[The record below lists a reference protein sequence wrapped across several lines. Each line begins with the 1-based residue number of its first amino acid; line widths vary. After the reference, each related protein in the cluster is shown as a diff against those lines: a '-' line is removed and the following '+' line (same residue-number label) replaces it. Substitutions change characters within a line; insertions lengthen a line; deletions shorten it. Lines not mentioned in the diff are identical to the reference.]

1 MILTSSSYTFASQ
14 NIAAERFEGEY
25 VILDLASG
33 RYIALS
39 AHAGAIWDA
48 LMAGMSPDAI
58 GDAIEADESRRE
70 ALNAFVSQLAELAL
84 IAPMDEPSPS
94 TSLNGQLDEIS
105 RVEGP
110 LELTI
115 DVFDDLSELLLADPV
130 HDVDEDAGW
139 PRNKS

>member
-84 IAPMDEPSPS
+84 IAPMDEPAPS

>member
-84 IAPMDEPSPS
+84 IAPMDEPSAS